1 MPVPTAPRSW
11 INPAYL
17 GAVVLGCALLV
28 AAGVYVPRTSL
39 LAITLAA
46 FVCEFVDS
54 AFGMGFGTILAPLLL
69 VAGFAPTDVVPVILV
84 SELLTGFGAALFH
97 AKDQNVSF
105 ARGSKHLSAGVLLSI
120 GSVLGVFIGAPVFFK
135 ASARLLTL
143 FIGIIITLSGI
154 AILYCLDHAFRYR
167 KAGVF
172 TLATVAAFNKTLSG
186 GGYGPLMTSGQL
198 LVGVE
203 AKAAA
208 AITSLSEGV
217 TCLCASALFLANR
230 GHYNLELLIAVVTG
244 SLLAVPLA
252 TGSVRRLN
260 ERTMKKGIAVATLIL
275 GCWTVLKALR

>member
-1 MPVPTAPRSW
+1 MASARRSW

-17 GAVVLGCALLV
+17 GAVVLGCVLLV

-39 LAITLAA
+39 FAITLAA

-69 VAGFAPTDVVPVILV
+69 VAGFSPTDVVPVILV

-105 ARGSKHLSAGVLLSI
+105 ARGSKHLSAGILLSL
-120 GSVLGVFIGAPVFFK
+120 GSLLGVFIGAPVFIK

-143 FIGIIITLSGI
+143 FIGVIITLSGV
-154 AILYCLDHAFRYR
+154 AIFYCLDHTLRYR
-167 KAGVF
+167 RAGVF

-217 TCLCASALFLANR
+217 TCLMASALFVANR
-230 GHYNLELLIAVVTG
+230 GRYNLELLIAVLAG

-260 ERTMKKGIAVATLIL
+260 ERTMKKGIAVATLVL
-275 GCWTVLKALR
+275 GCWTVVKALR

>member
-1 MPVPTAPRSW
+1 MPVRSLPRSW

-17 GAVVLGCALLV
+17 GAVVFGCALLV
-28 AAGVYVPRTSL
+28 AAGVYVPRTSM

-54 AFGMGFGTILAPLLL
+54 AFGMGFGTILTPIFLLM
-69 VAGFAPTDVVPVILV
+69 GFSPTEAVSVVLV

-97 AKDQNVSF
+97 AKDENVSF
-105 ARGSKHLSAGVLLSI
+105 ARGSKHLSAGILLSI

-143 FIGIIITLSGI
+143 FIGVIITLSGV
-154 AILYCLDHAFRYR
+154 AILYCLDHRFRYR
-167 KAGVF
+167 KSGVF
-172 TLATVAAFNKTLSG
+172 TLATIAAFNKTLSG

-217 TCLCASALFLANR
+217 TCLTASAIFVASR
-230 GHYNLELLIAVVTG
+230 GHYNLDLLIAVLTG
-244 SLLAVPLA
+244 SLLAVPFA
-252 TGSVRRLN
+252 TSSVRRLN
-260 ERTMKKGIAVATLIL
+260 ERTVRKAIGVTTILL
-275 GCWTVLKALR
+275 GCWTVAKTLR

>member
-1 MPVPTAPRSW
+1 MPAAPRSW

-17 GAVVLGCALLV
+17 GAVALGCALLV
-28 AAGVYVPRTSL
+28 ATGVYVPRTSL
-39 LAITLAA
+39 LAITLVA

-69 VAGFAPTDVVPVILV
+69 VAGFSPTEVVPVILV

-105 ARGSKHLSAGVLLSI
+105 ARGSKHLSAGVLLSV
-120 GSVLGVFIGAPVFFK
+120 GSVLGVFIGAPVFLK

-143 FIGIIITLSGI
+143 FIGVIITLSGV
-154 AILYCLDHAFRYR
+154 AIFYCLDHALRYR
-167 KAGVF
+167 RAGVF

-208 AITSLSEGV
+208 AITSVSEGV
-217 TCLCASALFLANR
+217 TCLIASAIFVSSG
-230 GHYNLELLIAVVTG
+230 GHYNLDLLFAVLSG
-244 SLLAVPLA
+244 SLFAVPLA

-260 ERTMKKGIAVATLIL
+260 ERTMKKGIGIATLIL
-275 GCWTVLKALR
+275 GCWTVGKALR

>member
-1 MPVPTAPRSW
+1 MPSAPRSW

-17 GAVVLGCALLV
+17 GAVVLGCVLLV

-39 LAITLAA
+39 FAITLAA
-46 FVCEFVDS
+46 FLCEFVDS

-69 VAGFAPTDVVPVILV
+69 VAGFSPTEVVPVILV

-105 ARGSKHLSAGVLLSI
+105 ARGSKHMSAGILLSL
-120 GSVLGVFIGAPVFFK
+120 GSLLGVFIGAPVFIK

-143 FIGIIITLSGI
+143 FIGVIITLSGV
-154 AILYCLDHAFRYR
+154 AIFYCLDHALRYR
-167 KAGVF
+167 RAGVF
-172 TLATVAAFNKTLSG
+172 TLAAVAAFNKTLSG

-217 TCLCASALFLANR
+217 TCLMASALFVANR
-230 GHYNLELLIAVVTG
+230 GRYNLELLIAVVVG

-252 TGSVRRLN
+252 TSSVRRLN
-260 ERTMKKGIAVATLIL
+260 ERTMKKGIAVATLVL
-275 GCWTVLKALR
+275 GCWTVVKALR

>member
-1 MPVPTAPRSW
+1 M
-11 INPAYL
+11 L
-17 GAVVLGCALLV
+17 LGCALLV

-54 AFGMGFGTILAPLLL
+54 AFGMGFGSILTPLLL
-69 VAGFAPTDVVPVILV
+69 VAGFSPTETVSVVLV

-97 AKDQNVSF
+97 AKDENVSF
-105 ARGSKHLSAGVLLSI
+105 ARGSKHLSAGILLSV
-120 GSVLGVFIGAPVFFK
+120 GSVLGVFIGAPVFLK
-135 ASARLLTL
+135 SSTRLLTL
-143 FIGIIITLSGI
+143 FIGVIIALSGV
-154 AILYCLDHAFRYR
+154 AIFYCLDHGFRYR
-167 KAGVF
+167 QAGVF

-217 TCLCASALFLANR
+217 TCLAASAIFVASR
-230 GHYNLELLIAVVTG
+230 GRYNLDLLIAVLTG
-244 SLLAVPLA
+244 SLLVVPLA

-260 ERTMKKGIAVATLIL
+260 ERSIKKGIAVATLIL